1 MPTAA
6 QLARAAAQR
15 ESTMDKTVTIHR
27 LHKTPDGAGR
37 YTESWQPHQVR
48 TGRLNGLGRS
58 RINEGVVADALQG
71 RAGYMWTL
79 PLADN
84 AGTATDVTRQDRLV
98 SGDRAFEILMV
109 LQRSHLTAYRCV
121 CVDVGDVAQYYGVL
135 TDPAGGAVLD
145 PEGGLII
152 TL

>member
-15 ESTMDKTVTIHR
+15 EGTMDKVVTIHR

-48 TGRLNGLGRS
+48 AGRLNGLGRAQGQEEQ
-58 RINEGVVADALQG
+58 IAGALQG

-79 PLADN
+79 PLDDG

-98 SGDRAFEILMV
+98 SGDRVFEILMV
-109 LQRSHLTAYRCV
+109 LDRSHLTAYRCV
-121 CVDVGDVAQYYGVL
+121 CVDVGDVAQ
-135 TDPAGGAVLD
+135 T
-145 PEGGLII
+145 
-152 TL
+152 TF